1 MTDMIRIE
9 GKFYNVESYKQEKIK
24 ELVQKN
30 LDGKMDS
37 YLKKT
42 TKKKD
47 AEVVVGYKIEKNK
60 KNRYEAKFSLL
71 LDGKQYMYVPR
82 TPFKFE
88 DDLVNHAFDH
98 FKLALS
104 S

>member
-1 MTDMIRIE
+1 MADTVRITE
-9 GKFYNVESYKQEKIK
+9 KFYNVESYKQLNIK
-24 ELVQKN
+24 DLVQKN

-37 YLKKT
+37 YLKSVL
-42 TKKKD
+42 KKKD
-47 AEVVVGYKIEKNK
+47 AEIFLDYKVEKNK
-60 KNRYEAKFSLL
+60 KNRYEAKFRLL
-71 LDGKQYMYVPR
+71 IDGKLYLYMPP

-88 DDLVNHAFDH
+88 KDLINHAFDH